1 MTAPISLRI
10 EELRVEADLAGPG
23 LLALEGGL
31 EAALTEL
38 ARRIQALLA
47 GRAGLP
53 DVLVLPDLV
62 VRDRAAG
69 RLLAGSGANPVA
81 DLILAQVEAR
91 LRGHRG

>member
-1 MTAPISLRI
+1 MTAPISLHV
-10 EELRVEADLAGPG
+10 EELRVEADLAGPD
-23 LLALEGGL
+23 LAALEAGL

-38 ARRIQALLA
+38 ARRLQVRLA

-53 DVLVLPDLV
+53 EVLVLPDLV

-91 LRGHRG
+91 LRGRRG